1 MTKVALYA
9 RYSSENQRDASIEDQ
24 LRLCRLHAERQGW
37 AIVDSYSDRAI
48 SGASLLLRPGV
59 QELIQDAGRRRFDLV
74 MTESLDRLS
83 RDQEDIA
90 GIYKRMRFVGVGIV
104 TLSEGEINELH
115 VGLKGT
121 MGALYLKD
129 LADKTRR
136 GLRGRVEEG
145 KSGGGLCYGY
155 DVARQPTASV
165 EAPRGDRTINP
176 DEATIIR
183 RIFEEY
189 AVGKSPKRIATDLN
203 QEGIKA
209 PSGGDWGSSTINGNR
224 QRGTGIL
231 NNELYIGRLVWNRL
245 RYIKDPA
252 TGKRVSRLNPEA
264 EWISQEV
271 PDLRIV
277 GQNLWD
283 RVKTRQKAITPDDA
297 EGAPNRLHERVRGRY
312 LFSGLTKCGCCGGG
326 YSMIS
331 STHIGCSTAR
341 NKGTCDNRLN
351 IRRDELEARVLNA
364 LKGHLMDPALFKEFC
379 DEFTRQMNRRRMEA
393 RAGIDAARSELRRIE
408 REFETLMQAL
418 LKGTLPEERIKA
430 RSDQLEQRK
439 AQVESTLAA
448 AEEPPPVL
456 HPSMAVIYRERV
468 TGLYEALQQEGARA
482 TASDVIRSLVS
493 EIVLTPAAGEL
504 LVDLRGDLAGIL
516 AIASSDKQ
524 KPGVLSE
531 AGPELLSQV
540 MLVAGT
546 RKRVCY
552 NFCSRRSLT
561 AASEVKDC
569 HQLAA

>member
-37 AIVDSYSDRAI
+37 TIVDSYSDRAI

-59 QELIQDAGRRRFDLV
+59 QELIQDAGRRRFDMV

-155 DVARQPTASV
+155 DVVRQPVTHDEPV
-165 EAPRGDRTINP
+165 RGDRTINP
-176 DEATIIR
+176 AEATIIR

-189 AVGKSPKRIATDLN
+189 TVGKSPKRIAADLN
-203 QEGIKA
+203 REGIKA
-209 PSGGDWGSSTINGNR
+209 PSGGEWGFSTINGNR

-264 EWISQEV
+264 EWIFQDV

-277 GQNLWD
+277 DQDLWD
-283 RVKTRQKAITPDDA
+283 RVKARQKTIVTDHSDDT
-297 EGAPNRLHERVRGRY
+297 PNRLHERQRGKY

-341 NKGTCDNRLN
+341 NRGTCDNRLN

-393 RAGIDAARSELRRIE
+393 RASLDVARGEAKRIDRELERLVQHIAEGHGEGRAIGKRIA
-408 REFETLMQAL
+408 TLEGRQDELNRA
-418 LKGTLPEERIKA
+418 
-430 RSDQLEQRK
+430 
-439 AQVESTLAA
+439 LAA

-468 TGLYEALQQEGARA
+468 TGLYEALQQQGARA
-482 TASDVIRSLVS
+482 EAASDVIRSLVS
-493 EIVLTPAAGEL
+493 EIVLTPSAGEL

-524 KPGVLSE
+524 KPGFLLE
-531 AGPELLSQV
+531 ARPELLSQV
-540 MLVAGT
+540 MMVAGT
-546 RKRVCY
+546 GFEPVTFR
-552 NFCSRRSLT
+552 L
-561 AASEVKDC
+561 
-569 HQLAA
+569 

>member
-24 LRLCRLHAERQGW
+24 LRLCRQYAERQGW

-155 DVARQPTASV
+155 DVVRQPTASV

-176 DEATIIR
+176 AEATIVR

-189 AVGKSPKRIATDLN
+189 AVGKSPKRIAADLN
-203 QEGIKA
+203 REDIRA

-231 NNELYIGRLVWNRL
+231 NNELYVGRLIWNRL

-252 TGKRVSRLNPEA
+252 TGKRVSRLNPEV

-277 GQNLWD
+277 GQDLWD
-283 RVKTRQKAITPDDA
+283 RVKTRQKAIIADDTDSK
-297 EGAPNRLHERVRGRY
+297 PNRLHERVRGRY

-331 STHIGCSTAR
+331 STHIGCSTGR
-341 NKGTCDNRLN
+341 NKGTCDNRFN
-351 IRRDELEARVLNA
+351 IRRDELA
-364 LKGHLMDPALFKEFC
+364 DS
-379 DEFTRQMNRRRMEA
+379 
-393 RAGIDAARSELRRIE
+393 DASR
-408 REFETLMQAL
+408 T
-418 LKGTLPEERIKA
+418 
-430 RSDQLEQRK
+430 
-439 AQVESTLAA
+439 
-448 AEEPPPVL
+448 
-456 HPSMAVIYRERV
+456 VIP
-468 TGLYEALQQEGARA
+468 T
-482 TASDVIRSLVS
+482 
-493 EIVLTPAAGEL
+493 
-504 LVDLRGDLAGIL
+504 
-516 AIASSDKQ
+516 
-524 KPGVLSE
+524 
-531 AGPELLSQV
+531 
-540 MLVAGT
+540 
-546 RKRVCY
+546 
-552 NFCSRRSLT
+552 
-561 AASEVKDC
+561 
-569 HQLAA
+569 

>member
-9 RYSSENQRDASIEDQ
+9 RYSSDNQRDASIEDQ

-37 AIVDSYSDRAI
+37 TIIDSYSDRAI

-90 GIYKRMRFVGVGIV
+90 SIYKRMRFVGVGIV

-136 GLRGRVEEG
+136 GLRGRIEEG

-155 DVARQPTASV
+155 DVAKHAAAGS
-165 EAPRGDRTINP
+165 EATRGDRTINP
-176 DEATIIR
+176 AEATIIR
-183 RIFEEY
+183 RIFEDY
-189 AVGKSPKRIATDLN
+189 AVGKSPKRIAADLN
-203 QEGIKA
+203 RDGIKA

-231 NNELYIGRLVWNRL
+231 NNELYIGRLIWNRL

-252 TGKRVSRLNPEA
+252 TGKRASRLNPET
-264 EWISQEV
+264 EWIAQEV
-271 PDLRIV
+271 PGLRIV
-277 GQNLWD
+277 DQDLWD
-283 RVKTRQKAITPDDA
+283 RVKSRQKTIVTDHSDD
-297 EGAPNRLHERVRGRY
+297 APNRLHERVRGRY
-312 LFSGLTKCGCCGGG
+312 LFSRLTKCACCGGG

-393 RAGIDAARSELRRIE
+393 RASIDAARAELGRIE
-408 REFETLMQAL
+408 RELEKIMDLYLKDAMPVDLVKEKSRKLFEGPDP
-418 LKGTLPEERIKA
+418 KPA
-430 RSDQLEQRK
+430 RSAERDRRSDFDEHGGDLSGAGVR
-439 AQVESTLAA
+439 AIRGAA
-448 AEEPPPVL
+448 AGRGAHGGGGSAPVAYERDY
-456 HPSMAVIYRERV
+456 PDAV
-468 TGLYEALQQEGARA
+468 GGW
-482 TASDVIRSLVS
+482 
-493 EIVLTPAAGEL
+493 AAGRPAGRSGR
-504 LVDLRGDLAGIL
+504 DPGDRVFGQA
-516 AIASSDKQ
+516 
-524 KPGVLSE
+524 
-531 AGPELLSQV
+531 
-540 MLVAGT
+540 
-546 RKRVCY
+546 KRP
-552 NFCSRRSLT
+552 FR
-561 AASEVKDC
+561 
-569 HQLAA
+569 

>member
-9 RYSSENQRDASIEDQ
+9 RYSSDNQRDASIEDQ

-37 AIVDSYSDRAI
+37 TIIDSYSDRAI

-83 RDQEDIA
+83 HDQEDIA

-155 DVARQPTASV
+155 DVVRQPTASV

-176 DEATIIR
+176 AEATVIR

-189 AVGKSPKRIATDLN
+189 AVGKSPKRIAADLN
-203 QEGIKA
+203 REGIKA
-209 PSGGDWGSSTINGNR
+209 PSGGEWGFSTINGNR

-264 EWISQEV
+264 EWITQEV

-277 GQNLWD
+277 DQDLWD
-283 RVKTRQKAITPDDA
+283 RVKARQKTIVTDHSDDT
-297 EGAPNRLHERVRGRY
+297 PNRLHERQRGKY

-331 STHIGCSTAR
+331 STHIGCSAAR

-351 IRRDELEARVLNA
+351 IRRDELEARVLHA
-364 LKGHLMDPALFKEFC
+364 LRGYLMDPALFKEFC

-393 RAGIDAARSELRRIE
+393 RASLDVARAEVKRIDRELERLVQHIAEGHGEGRAIGKRIAALEGRQDELSR
-408 REFETLMQAL
+408 A
-418 LKGTLPEERIKA
+418 
-430 RSDQLEQRK
+430 
-439 AQVESTLAA
+439 LAA

-468 TGLYEALQQEGARA
+468 TGLYEALQQVGTRA
-482 TASDVIRSLVS
+482 EAADVIRSLVS
-493 EIVLTPAAGEL
+493 EIILTPSAGEL

-516 AIASSDKQ
+516 AVASSDKQ
-524 KPGVLSE
+524 KPGFLSE

-540 MLVAGT
+540 MMVAGT
-546 RKRVCY
+546 GFEPVTFR
-552 NFCSRRSLT
+552 L
-561 AASEVKDC
+561 
-569 HQLAA
+569 

>member
-9 RYSSENQRDASIEDQ
+9 RYSSDNQRDASIEDQ

-37 AIVDSYSDRAI
+37 TIIDSYSDRAI

-155 DVARQPTASV
+155 DVVRQPTASV

-176 DEATIIR
+176 TEATVIR
-183 RIFEEY
+183 RIFEDY
-189 AVGKSPKRIATDLN
+189 AVGKSPKRIAADLN
-203 QEGIKA
+203 REGIRA

-231 NNELYIGRLVWNRL
+231 NNELYVGRLVWNRL

-264 EWISQEV
+264 EWISQDV
-271 PDLRIV
+271 PDLQIV
-277 GQNLWD
+277 SQDLWD
-283 RVKTRQKAITPDDA
+283 QVKARQKAITPDSA
-297 EGAPNRLHERVRGRY
+297 EGTPNRLHERVRGRY
-312 LFSGLTKCGCCGGG
+312 LFSGLTKCACCGGG
-326 YSMIS
+326 YLMIS

-351 IRRDELEARVLNA
+351 IRRDELEARVLHA
-364 LKGHLMDPALFKEFC
+364 LRGHLMDPALFKEFC

-393 RAGIDAARSELRRIE
+393 RASLDVARAEVKRIDRELERLVQHIAEGHGEGRAIGKRIAALEGRQDELNR
-408 REFETLMQAL
+408 A
-418 LKGTLPEERIKA
+418 
-430 RSDQLEQRK
+430 
-439 AQVESTLAA
+439 LAA

-468 TGLYEALQQEGARA
+468 SGLYEALQPSGARA
-482 TASDVIRSLVS
+482 AASDVIRSLVS
-493 EIVLTPAAGEL
+493 EIILTPSAGEL

-516 AIASSDKQ
+516 EIGSSGTQ
-524 KPGVLSE
+524 KSPRSFE
-531 AGPELLSQV
+531 AGSVLASQV
-540 MLVAGT
+540 IMVAGT
-546 RKRVCY
+546 GFEPVTFR
-552 NFCSRRSLT
+552 L
-561 AASEVKDC
+561 
-569 HQLAA
+569 

>member
-37 AIVDSYSDRAI
+37 TIVDSYSDRAI

-136 GLRGRVEEG
+136 GLRGRIEDG

-155 DVARQPTASV
+155 DVVRQPVTHV
-165 EAPRGDRTINP
+165 EPTRGDRTINP
-176 DEATIIR
+176 AEATIIR

-189 AVGKSPKRIATDLN
+189 AIGKSPKRIAADLN
-203 QEGIKA
+203 REGIKA
-209 PSGGDWGSSTINGNR
+209 PSGGEWGFSTINGNR

-231 NNELYIGRLVWNRL
+231 NNELYVGRLVWNRL

-264 EWISQEV
+264 EWITQEV

-277 GQNLWD
+277 DQDLWD
-283 RVKTRQKAITPDDA
+283 RVKARQKTIVTDHSDDR
-297 EGAPNRLHERVRGRY
+297 PNRLHERQRGKY

-364 LKGHLMDPALFKEFC
+364 LRGHLMDPALFKEFC

-393 RAGIDAARSELRRIE
+393 RASMDAARSEVSRIE
-408 REFETLMQAL
+408 RDLDRLVDRFLKDDNAADAL
-418 LKGTLPEERIKA
+418 HTKMK
-430 RSDQLEQRK
+430 QLEARK
-439 AQVESTLAA
+439 RELETFLTE

-482 TASDVIRSLVS
+482 GASDVIRSLVS
-493 EIVLTPAAGEL
+493 EIVLTPSSGEL

-516 AIASSDKQ
+516 AIATSGTQKSPRSD
-524 KPGVLSE
+524 E
-531 AGPELLSQV
+531 AGSVLASQV

-546 RKRVCY
+546 GFEPVTFR
-552 NFCSRRSLT
+552 L
-561 AASEVKDC
+561 
-569 HQLAA
+569 

>member
-37 AIVDSYSDRAI
+37 TIIDSYSDRAI

-90 GIYKRMRFVGVGIV
+90 GIYKRMRFVGIGIV

-155 DVARQPTASV
+155 DVVRQSAASV

-176 DEATIIR
+176 AEATIIR

-189 AVGKSPKRIATDLN
+189 AVGKSPKRIAADLN
-203 QEGIKA
+203 REGTKA
-209 PSGGDWGSSTINGNR
+209 PSGGDWGFSTINGNR

-231 NNELYIGRLVWNRL
+231 NNELYVGRLVWNRL

-264 EWISQEV
+264 EWISQDV
-271 PDLRIV
+271 PDLRIID
-277 GQNLWD
+277 QDLWD
-283 RVKTRQKAITPDDA
+283 RVKTRQKTIVIDHSDDK
-297 EGAPNRLHERVRGRY
+297 PNRLHERQRGKY

-393 RAGIDAARSELRRIE
+393 RTGIDAARSELRRIE

-430 RSDQLEQRK
+430 RSDQLEHRK
-439 AQVESTLAA
+439 AQVESALAA

-468 TGLYEALQQEGARA
+468 TGLYEALQQKGTRA
-482 TASDVIRSLVS
+482 EASDLIRSLVS
-493 EIVLTPAAGEL
+493 EIILTPSAGEL

-516 AIASSDKQ
+516 AVATSNKQ

-546 RKRVCY
+546 GFEPVTFR
-552 NFCSRRSLT
+552 L
-561 AASEVKDC
+561 
-569 HQLAA
+569 

>member
-37 AIVDSYSDRAI
+37 TIIDSYSDRAI

-155 DVARQPTASV
+155 DVVRQPVTHAEPV
-165 EAPRGDRTINP
+165 RGDRTINP
-176 DEATIIR
+176 VEAAIIR
-183 RIFEEY
+183 RILEEY
-189 AVGKSPKRIATDLN
+189 AVGKSPKRIAADLN
-203 QEGIKA
+203 REGIKA
-209 PSGGDWGSSTINGNR
+209 PSGGEWGFSTINGNR

-245 RYIKDPA
+245 RYIKDPG
-252 TGKRVSRLNPEA
+252 TGKRVSRLNPEVD
-264 EWISQEV
+264 WISQEV

-277 GQNLWD
+277 DQDLWD
-283 RVKTRQKAITPDDA
+283 RVKARQKTIVADHFDDT
-297 EGAPNRLHERVRGRY
+297 PNRLHERQRGKY

-364 LKGHLMDPALFKEFC
+364 LRGHLMDPALFEEFC

-393 RAGIDAARSELRRIE
+393 RAGIEAARSELRRIE

-430 RSDQLEQRK
+430 RSDQLEHRK
-439 AQVESTLAA
+439 AQVESALAA

-468 TGLYEALQQEGARA
+468 TGLYEALQQSGARA
-482 TASDVIRSLVS
+482 AASDVIRSLVS
-493 EIVLTPAAGEL
+493 EIVLTPLAGEL

-516 AIASSDKQ
+516 AIASSGKQ

-540 MLVAGT
+540 MMVAGT
-546 RKRVCY
+546 GFEPVTFRLR
-552 NFCSRRSLT
+552 
-561 AASEVKDC
+561 A
-569 HQLAA
+569 